1 MNEEQTNVA
10 SLFKE
15 EDLRKWL
22 IAKAALY
29 NIPTLLLK
37 MDSDDKY
44 PCAAY
49 ASGAVGIGETFD
61 DAVADVRK
69 KLPTPDKLRDQVAVL
84 LKQADALSRQAEEMQ
99 GQANHIDELRTEA
112 KRNSDRPNIHA

>member
-1 MNEEQTNVA
+1 MNEEQTNVT

-15 EDLRKWL
+15 GDVRKWL

-37 MDSDDKY
+37 LDSDDEY
-44 PCAAY
+44 PCAAL

-69 KLPTPDKLRDQVAVL
+69 KLPTPDKLRDQASVL
-84 LKQADALSRQAEEMQ
+84 LKQADALARQAEEMQ

-112 KRNSDRPNIHA
+112 KKSSDRPNIHA